1 MWPNKAHRLCIIIED
16 EAVSVLALSKNAQ
29 SVTYAE
35 YKIEHYELY
44 QSLIFNPKKF
54 QNFLH
59 DFLKKQA
66 LKTANAVV
74 LLRGSVL
81 HEVVCCDPQ
90 AAAPFDGF
98 FDWMQLSDAYWYGV
112 GLSYPTWL
120 QLSLLFTGTDI
131 TVKSMV
137 PYFVVMYDLVKGNA
151 APMLDQRDDFAML
164 QHKVQHMLN
173 DTYAGHLDRKFLLS
187 GLNALFDS

>member
-1 MWPNKAHRLCIIIED
+1 MWSNKAQRLCIIIDD

-59 DFLKKQA
+59 DFLQQQA
-66 LKTANAVV
+66 LKTADAVV
-74 LLRGSVL
+74 LLRGSVV
-81 HEVVCCDPQ
+81 HETACCDPQ
-90 AAAPFDGF
+90 AQASFDGF
-98 FDWMQLSDAYWYGV
+98 FDWMQLSNVYWYGV

-120 QLSLLFTGTDI
+120 QLSLLFMETDI
-131 TVKSMV
+131 AVKSMV
-137 PYFVVMYDLVKGNA
+137 PHFVVMYDLMKDNA
-151 APMLDQRDDFAML
+151 ELILNKHDDFVVL
-164 QHKVQHMLN
+164 QHKVQHVLN
-173 DTYAGHLDRKFLLS
+173 DTYAEYLDRKFLLP